1 METQSQSN
9 FSIELTYDPECN
21 VFIGISKDIPG
32 LTLEADSIQ
41 KFIKEA
47 VEVVPYLLEK
57 NLNIT
62 EGEVSVQIV
71 PGKIPAPGQ
80 RSNRLKTSYTVS
92 GEAVEAFLMAV

>member
-1 METQSQSN
+1 METQSKSN
-9 FSIELTYDPECN
+9 FLIELTYDPECN

-41 KFIKEA
+41 KFLKEA
-47 VEVVPYLLEK
+47 VEVVPYLLDK
-57 NLNIT
+57 NLNFT